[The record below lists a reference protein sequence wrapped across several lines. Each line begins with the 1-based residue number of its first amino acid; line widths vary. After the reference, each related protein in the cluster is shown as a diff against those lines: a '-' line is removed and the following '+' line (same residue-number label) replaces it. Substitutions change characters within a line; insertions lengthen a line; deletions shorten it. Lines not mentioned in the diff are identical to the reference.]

1 MPNLVGDE
9 LMDNTN
15 EIRRQNL
22 EISAKFSKIGMQLPK
37 AKNIAKL
44 FEMLFEE
51 IEKEFNIPF
60 VWITLIDSE
69 NAAPIISAIKSSAQ
83 LKNRLKVLH
92 ADVFN
97 RILPNGLAPV
107 LANSNL
113 QPYYKL
119 LPPSN
124 KYFIKSLAIVPF
136 CAHKEIVGSWNNGD
150 VESDHY
156 RPGMETSLLEKL
168 AEAVS
173 RRLTELMSA
182 GK

>member
-1 MPNLVGDE
+1 MNKTD
-9 LMDNTN
+9 

-22 EISAKFSKIGMQLPK
+22 EISAKFSKISAQLPK

-60 VWITLIDSE
+60 VWITLTDSD
-69 NAAPIISAIKSSAQ
+69 NAAPIIRAIKSSAM
-83 LKNRLKVLH
+83 LKNRLNVIP
-92 ADVFN
+92 ADLFN
-97 RILPNGLAPV
+97 RILPAGLKPI

-136 CAHKEIVGSWNNGD
+136 QSCKEIVGSWNNGD
-150 VESDHY
+150 VISDRY
-156 RPGMETSLLEKL
+156 RPEMETNLLEKL
-168 AEAVS
+168 SQKVS
-173 RRLTELMSA
+173 IRLSELI
-182 GK
+182 

>member
-1 MPNLVGDE
+1 
-9 LMDNTN
+9 MDKTD

-37 AKNIAKL
+37 VKNIAKL

-60 VWITLIDSE
+60 VWITLTDAD
-69 NAAPIISAIKSSAQ
+69 NAAPIISAIKSSAM
-83 LKNRLKVLH
+83 LKNRLNVIP
-92 ADVFN
+92 ADLFN
-97 RILPNGLAPV
+97 RILPDGLKPV
-107 LANSNL
+107 LANSEL

-136 CAHKEIVGSWNNGD
+136 QARKEIVGSWNNGD
-150 VESDHY
+150 VVSDRY
-156 RPGMETSLLEKL
+156 RPEMETSLLEKL

-173 RRLTELMSA
+173 RRLTELVSA